1 MDSSQRRKAIGAR
14 LRAARR
20 RLNLSQVDVSREL
33 RVSQQTIASWE
44 VARSLPQIETL
55 VDLCI
60 LYGTQPN
67 ELLFGEECCRALETR
82 LPKGDALPGFGR
94 VSPVDQGR

>member
-33 RVSQQTIASWE
+33 QVSQQTIASWE
-44 VARSLPQIETL
+44 VARSLPTIETL
-55 VDLCI
+55 LDLCI
-60 LYGTQPN
+60 LFGTQPN
-67 ELLFGEECCRALETR
+67 ELLLGDECCRALETQH
-82 LPKGDALPGFGR
+82 PMGGALPGLGR
-94 VSPVDQGR
+94 VSPVDQRR